1 MRARNAAGTGNMFAE
16 QDQSRTARVENAPCH
31 HWNPVGLVFALLHV
45 AGLAL
50 LVFHPAGVSAQT
62 DRPSAPRTVNPPTLV
77 IGFTGGFVH
86 SDDLRHSEPQLA
98 QRLARDYG
106 DHVEVAML
114 ENRQRE
120 QAHKLIIDWLGRLE
134 QAGLME
140 TLSQPG
146 KAIYGGTRGSQ
157 TDRTSRGAA
166 TPVATQSL
174 IGEERGQPRIIL
186 FGHSWGASAVVY
198 VSRELERDGIP
209 VALTVQVDSVKK
221 HGEDDSVIP
230 ANVAEAVNFY
240 QPSGILHGQRR
251 IIAADPSST
260 TILGNY
266 HFSYHHEPAACHAYP
281 WYNRV
286 MFKGHTAIE
295 CDPQVWSQVETLI
308 EARIPQTRPEQTEV
322 AEHVTK

>member
-1 MRARNAAGTGNMFAE
+1 MFAE
-16 QDQSRTARVENAPCH
+16 QDQSRTARVENAPCRD
-31 HWNPVGLVFALLHV
+31 WNPVELVFALLQV

-50 LVFHPAGVSAQT
+50 LVFHPARVSAQT
-62 DRPSAPRTVNPPTLV
+62 DWPSAPRTANPPTLV

-86 SDDLRHSEPQLA
+86 SDDLRHSGPQLA
-98 QRLARDYG
+98 QRLVRGYG
-106 DHVEVAML
+106 DHVEVEML

-134 QAGLME
+134 QAGL
-140 TLSQPG
+140 
-146 KAIYGGTRGSQ
+146 
-157 TDRTSRGAA
+157 
-166 TPVATQSL
+166 
-174 IGEERGQPRIIL
+174 IGEERDQPRIVL

-198 VSRELERDGIP
+198 LSRELARDGIP

-251 IIAADPSST
+251 VIAADPSST

-266 HFSYHHEPAACHAYP
+266 RFSYLHEPAACHAYP

-308 EARIPQTRPEQTEV
+308 EARIPQTRPE
-322 AEHVTK
+322 